1 MAGLGQPGGWQVSAE
16 GASVS
21 DLNLMPESTWARLA
35 RIERERAD
43 KARALAWAALA
54 VACIAAL
61 AVAWGV
67 AR

>member
-1 MAGLGQPGGWQVSAE
+1 M
-16 GASVS
+16 S